1 MTQAL
6 FEIEMV
12 SKTYKNGTVRANED
26 ISFVINKGEIL
37 GLLGPN
43 GAGKSTLIKQIVA
56 HVKPTSGE
64 VRYEGKSV
72 LKQLKQIAKD
82 VAYYSQE
89 PNSLTSLKVR
99 EAIYFT
105 GRLRGMK
112 RKAAKDET
120 ETLIEE
126 LELTEVA
133 NKQLKNLSGGQKRL
147 TGLGTTL
154 IGNAKVYIFD
164 EPTNELDP
172 KKRRLVWDIIQKRNR
187 DGATVILVTHNI
199 LEAEQVV
206 DRVAVV
212 NHGRLL
218 AINHVGELKDEVD
231 QRLKCEVTTKRSF
244 DNELLEKL
252 KKWGTATT
260 VSDQRFRLL
269 ISKEDAPSMLTYLN
283 QTYGNSV
290 LNYSIVPP
298 SLEDV
303 YFHIDRDQELET
315 KEEVKSHAAAIDS

>member
-1 MTQAL
+1 M
-6 FEIEMV
+6 
-12 SKTYKNGTVRANED
+12 
-26 ISFVINKGEIL
+26 
-37 GLLGPN
+37 
-43 GAGKSTLIKQIVA
+43 
-56 HVKPTSGE
+56 
-64 VRYEGKSV
+64 
-72 LKQLKQIAKD
+72 
-82 VAYYSQE
+82 
-89 PNSLTSLKVR
+89 R

-105 GRLRGMK
+105 GRLRGLK
-112 RKAAKDET
+112 RKVAKEET
-120 ETLIEE
+120 ETLMEE

-133 NKQLKNLSGGQKRL
+133 NKLLKNLSGGQKRL

-154 IGNAKVYIFD
+154 IGKAKVYIFD

-231 QRLKCEVTTKRSF
+231 QRLKCEVTTKRSS
-244 DNELLEKL
+244 DEELLEKL
-252 KKWGTATT
+252 KKWGTVTT

-283 QTYGNSV
+283 QNCSDSV

-303 YFHIDRDQELET
+303 YFHIDRDQELVTEG
-315 KEEVKSHAAAIDS
+315 EVKSHAAAIDS